1 MLKDHST
8 GKVEGHC
15 FEETHALLVLRKARA
30 GGGVLHLSSG
40 MVASNST
47 RAQPRSLGFC
57 SLAFKCHGQV
67 QSALTIQD
75 RDGVS
80 SVCVQ
85 LTSHANLQRFRDLFF
100 GHLSHATFSPML
112 LQNNGPY
119 HTVESSV
126 KLFGLRL
133 SALA

>member
-1 MLKDHST
+1 MLKDRST

-15 FEETHALLVLRKARA
+15 FEETQALLVLGKARA

-47 RAQPRSLGFC
+47 RARPRSLGFC

-67 QSALTIQD
+67 RSALTIQG

-85 LTSHANLQRFRDLFF
+85 LTSEIQGLVLWPPIPC
-100 GHLSHATFSPML
+100 HLLSYA
-112 LQNNGPY
+112 
-119 HTVESSV
+119 SSEQWS
-126 KLFGLRL
+126 L
-133 SALA
+133 SYSRVQCQTLWS